1 MKASPVRWDPRDA
14 RPPRRENGRGSGRS
28 GGEDNLFLSLSPER
42 ARVLLIVAA
51 RASSYTIVVIVALVL
66 VTLFA
71 ADSAM
76 TGASGA
82 IAAGW
87 LAVHQVPLV
96 IGRTTLSLLPLV
108 PTGLVLWLTARDCAR
123 AVEPRSSRA
132 DLGWIL
138 GAALTGPLLVTAI
151 CLAVA
156 GDASSVVALQPP
168 EALAAFA
175 WVGGLHLA
183 AALFG
188 LAVRP
193 NPLRDKVIA
202 RIPLWV
208 ESAARIAVRAV
219 WRLLLCAAVLT
230 LLSFLLH
237 WSRIGETYSAAGNFG
252 GVLGLS
258 VLSLAYLPNTV
269 IGATGV
275 LVGAQL
281 HIGVGG
287 LSVFAVSG
295 ASVPALPILAA
306 VPTGPAAGWWPVVL
320 AVPAAVGVL
329 TGRDC
334 ARGTYD
340 QPLRPWAT
348 LTTAAFAAVLLGV
361 LGGIAGG
368 VVGSFGEIGTGIF
381 LFGGLGFAWLAAA
394 GYLGLIGSRWFL
406 AIPAARLVDEH
417 EYAADAAYADDDQH
431 EEYAED
437 GYADDAYY
445 EPVEDD
451 HHYEDHHYDEPEY
464 PERGPGGPGYR
475 ERVYEYDDLDY
486 GRYARLADRDVEE
499 IDGELVEEQAALGPA
514 DDPDDILDAE
524 VVETDLPEGRR
535 WDGS

>member
-14 RPPRRENGRGSGRS
+14 RPPRDENARGPGH
-28 GGEDNLFLSLSPER
+28 GPEDNLFLSLSPDR

-51 RASSYTIVVIVALVL
+51 RATSYTIVVIVALVL
-66 VTLFA
+66 ATLSA
-71 ADSAM
+71 AGSAM

-132 DLGWIL
+132 DLGWIVA
-138 GAALTGPLLVTAI
+138 AALAGPLLVTAV

-156 GDASSVVALQPP
+156 EDAAAVVALQAPQ
-168 EALAAFA
+168 ALAAFA

-183 AALFG
+183 AALAG
-188 LAVRP
+188 LAGRP
-193 NPLRDKVIA
+193 NPLRDRVIA

-208 ESAARIAVRAV
+208 ESAVRIAVRTV
-219 WRLLLCAAVLT
+219 WRLLLCAAALT

-237 WSRIGETYSAAGNFG
+237 WSRIGETYRASGNIG
-252 GVLGLS
+252 GALGLS
-258 VLSLAYLPNTV
+258 LLSLAYLPNTIV
-269 IGATGV
+269 GATGL
-275 LVGAQL
+275 LVGAHV

-287 LSVFAVSG
+287 LSVFSVSG
-295 ASVPALPILAA
+295 APVPALPILAA

-320 AVPAAVGVL
+320 AVPAAVGL
-329 TGRDC
+329 LAGRDC

-348 LTTAAFAAVLLGV
+348 LTAAAVGAVILGV
-361 LGGIAGG
+361 LGAIAGG
-368 VVGSFGEIGTGIF
+368 EVGSFGAIGTGVF
-381 LFGGLGFAWLAAA
+381 LFAGLAFAWFAVA

-406 AIPAARLVDEH
+406 AVPAAELVDEH
-417 EYAADAAYADDDQH
+417 EYADASYADEEYHEDEYD

-437 GYADDAYY
+437 GYYERDGYEAGDYEHERRYLDQGYADRGY
-445 EPVEDD
+445 ESQG
-451 HHYEDHHYDEPEY
+451 YGGRGYDE
-464 PERGPGGPGYR
+464 
-475 ERVYEYDDLDY
+475 LDY
-486 GRYARLADRDVEE
+486 DRHARHGNPDVEE
-499 IDGELVEEQAALGPA
+499 IDGELVEEQAALEPVV
-514 DDPDDILDAE
+514 DPDEILDAE